1 MIPSLSSSKR
11 ATVPRTSSSS
21 SNTPSPPFMTSK
33 RGSRPLGSTTER
45 STKPRSDRTKSP
57 RFLAGL
63 NRSTKKNPGTP
74 ITKLAATK
82 NMSIYT
88 ISKAVRED
96 LGYKSF
102 ALSVRHLLTDK
113 QKDARVARGKDML
126 NFIKSS
132 SSPSLRFFS
141 DEKLFNLDRTHNRQN
156 TRWICQDPEDV
167 PMVFKSKNPASVMV
181 LGVISSD
188 GDVMAPTSSPWA
200 SGSTKKFTWRC

>member
-1 MIPSLSSSKR
+1 M
-11 ATVPRTSSSS
+11 
-21 SNTPSPPFMTSK
+21 
-33 RGSRPLGSTTER
+33 
-45 STKPRSDRTKSP
+45 
-57 RFLAGL
+57 
-63 NRSTKKNPGTP
+63 
-74 ITKLAATK
+74 TKLAAGRDV
-82 NMSIYT
+82 SIYT

-102 ALSVRHLLTDK
+102 TLRVIHLLTEK

-156 TRWICQDPEDV
+156 TRWICKDPEDV
-167 PMVFKSKNPASVMV
+167 SMVFKYKNPASVMV

-188 GDVMAPTSSPWA
+188 GDINQEVYLEVLRDVVVPWMYKVAKGRRYTFQQHSAPGHKAKRVQAWVLGAVPHFWKSQE
-200 SGSTKKFTWRC
+200 